1 MFIFLSKK
9 IAIPNNVKLRC
20 ASWNSEQGW
29 IACGGQHG
37 LLKVLRLESAAQTD
51 GKGPRGIAAASNL
64 TMNQSLEGHNGA
76 VVCATWNANFK
87 KLTTSDE
94 NGLII
99 VWVLHRGMWYEEM
112 INNRNKS
119 VVRDMK
125 WTTDG
130 QKICIAYED
139 GAVIVGSVDGN
150 RLWGKEMKTQLAF
163 VEWAPDGKSLL
174 FVTKEGEVAVHDAMG
189 NKVSNLTLYAVES
202 RGGGNDY
209 KIIGVHWYDG
219 IEGHISQEAPTLAI
233 AFRDGK
239 VQITRGRFDENAV
252 LIDTGMELT
261 QVRWNNDG
269 SVIALAGTQVDN
281 SASKGD
287 APKEFNVVQFYDPF
301 GRHLRSLR
309 VPGSRIEAL
318 AWEGTGLRICLA
330 VDSHIYFANIRPAYK
345 WGYYANTLVYT
356 YNRAD
361 QIENCVVFWDT
372 KSDERYTKYI
382 RGLLAIKAAGDNCVL
397 VTKIY
402 NEDLGTGEVN
412 GQLIDDEQGVFKE
425 IQYQLILCDTIGSPI
440 ESKII
445 DFEPLFVAMT
455 SRHIVAASSD
465 AIYVWQYKNSS
476 AKLTGLV
483 SGHGSQS
490 HDAMDVSTIS
500 QLLQRGGG
508 REKAF
513 YIDETQGNDVEHFR
527 YVARQLEDPICAI
540 CASDSWIFAARAS
553 GLIHCFTLPHISLEM
568 KYIVNC
574 RPQFLA
580 LNCNS
585 TMLSVI
591 DINGLLTIME
601 VGAAGSLNTTQGKML
616 SFEKKDAW
624 DVVWAED
631 NPELFVMMEKAR
643 MYVYRSL
650 EPEEPVSSSGYLC
663 YYKDLQVKAALLD
676 EILAN
681 PEQPDK
687 SMVIEFQTRSL
698 RDAKALLDNVGLAE
712 ACEYIQD
719 HPHPRLWSLLAE
731 AALDQLDFGMAERGF
746 VKCGDYSGIQYVK
759 RLQVLN
765 DRVKQKAEVAA
776 YFQNFD
782 EAEALYRKID
792 RKDLAI
798 DLRQRLGDWFRVVQ
812 LVQSGGG
819 NDDLLTHAWNMIGEY
834 FSDRHKWEKAIK
846 YYAQAKNTNALVQCY
861 YALGDF
867 NQLEALVN
875 DLPESSPLLKDMAV
889 KFTRAGL
896 CQSAVETYVRM
907 GDVKSAI
914 DSCVLLNEWE
924 RAVGLAEQYNFPQIE
939 NVLTKYASHLMMNGK
954 TLQAIELYRRANKST
969 EAAKLL
975 AKLAKEVAKNPL
987 RAKKLH
993 VLAAFEVER
1002 MRKKMLDVSNLTS
1015 AKGTTAAQVTAQ
1027 TLESLVQHD
1036 AATGEDRSLDNP
1048 WRGAEA
1054 YHLYLLAHR
1063 QLYGGRI
1070 ERALRTCL
1078 KLSAYEDILEE
1089 REIYSLIALTAFYTK
1104 HYEQCSKAFVKL
1116 ETLPGLDDKELQA
1129 MSELALKIFTTTRT
1143 EHQDP
1148 TMRPQECPNCRCQV
1162 KEWDA
1167 RCGNCSRPFPTCM
1180 MTGMSIQAQGTKM
1193 CKACRH
1199 VCIETEIRDQKNCPL
1214 CHTAFS
1220 FKPAATNKKA
1230 ESAASGKKSD
1240 KEKDETEVEDDA
1252 DEEEEAEEEDDEES
1266 DEEVEE
1272 DTGLTENQNRLL
1284 YLVSLY
1290 SKPAVRASDKEE
1302 WIRKP
1307 ALLVLL
1313 YEAIV
1318 SKALDYDYAP
1328 SSELVENKRKYF
1340 NISQEGKSDLD
1351 FLREEDLVNGLKL
1364 SSKTYQPVTC
1374 FQISEKGLEIIAKI
1388 SKTDKL
1394 AVNDM
1399 AYAPGTLHLLRVEWD
1414 GEEYWLVDD
1423 DSGYRRLSSVTETED
1438 VSYVSS
1444 AYIPQCLRFGG
1455 RPTLS
1460 NAHRAHEC
1468 GVSDSSIRDQLDEIV
1483 TLNSVS
1489 LIVAEYIPFGSNQVV
1504 QLNCNLGSTERVQGG
1519 FFTAVVDDN
1528 ASGTQISVDPGLTSI
1543 NILDY
1548 TMTNHVNFEADI
1560 HFPEAPGVVQVETF
1574 GCALTAAGSCL
1585 YGMQV
1590 EAIMD
1595 RIKDNVSLDHL
1606 SRLLVDVHMDSSKIV
1621 DSVLSAY
1628 QRSLLGLI
1636 FSNQASS
1643 RNKINL
1649 IIANEIT
1656 PHLTAEEY
1664 MDKGEY
1670 ENELKQ
1676 VIGDTRAAFD
1686 ISEHDTL
1693 VFGAHG
1699 LLIAGPNSRHHEPL
1713 LCSFL
1718 QYESMNL
1725 FTQNFFARMFII
1737 VDDMAQVR
1745 KLIESA
1751 QKDPNRL
1758 RDIRSRLAVLS
1769 KEIIMMEETLSYLK
1783 ESLDEAIVPAEP
1795 PEQAGRSLY
1804 ERLQL
1809 GILSN
1814 QLKRRVKD
1822 LHKNMGGARHE
1833 LVVLN
1838 EMASIVSSEKD
1849 FQQNE
1854 AIRMNTRTLCEL
1866 QEINER
1872 SASTLLIIK
1881 MMLSGLLAFSILDRI
1896 TGDWTVADQDWIK
1909 SFVEVMLYNNPG
1921 LWFFFSLFAWV
1932 IVGAGVV
1939 FLLRYLSFKSQGVV
1953 SIKVERK
1960 APIQLKNLTSYLR
1973 TKLLDN
1979 ETHHY
1984 EGGIRVAKV
1993 VWKEKDKKEWGG
2005 TVPSIEVRKT
2015 ASVRH
2020 TMDANLLLVAALSPG
2035 QLEYD
2040 EENAFMLRLAIS
2052 YKKRQAAKALAFNAD
2067 ELYTRLM
2074 QELDKA
2080 RIFVD
2085 ADSSSSTQA
2094 SNSAGAALPSS
2105 KTATKKEET
2114 TSPPTAPAKQ

>member
-1 MFIFLSKK
+1 M
-9 IAIPNNVKLRC
+9 AI
-20 ASWNSEQGW
+20 
-29 IACGGQHG
+29 
-37 LLKVLRLESAAQTD
+37 
-51 GKGPRGIAAASNL
+51 
-64 TMNQSLEGHNGA
+64 
-76 VVCATWNANFK
+76 
-87 KLTTSDE
+87 
-94 NGLII
+94 
-99 VWVLHRGMWYEEM
+99 
-112 INNRNKS
+112 
-119 VVRDMK
+119 
-125 WTTDG
+125 
-130 QKICIAYED
+130 
-139 GAVIVGSVDGN
+139 
-150 RLWGKEMKTQLAF
+150 
-163 VEWAPDGKSLL
+163 
-174 FVTKEGEVAVHDAMG
+174 
-189 NKVSNLTLYAVES
+189 
-202 RGGGNDY
+202 
-209 KIIGVHWYDG
+209 
-219 IEGHISQEAPTLAI
+219 
-233 AFRDGK
+233 
-239 VQITRGRFDENAV
+239 
-252 LIDTGMELT
+252 
-261 QVRWNNDG
+261 
-269 SVIALAGTQVDN
+269 
-281 SASKGD
+281 
-287 APKEFNVVQFYDPF
+287 
-301 GRHLRSLR
+301 
-309 VPGSRIEAL
+309 
-318 AWEGTGLRICLA
+318 
-330 VDSHIYFANIRPAYK
+330 
-345 WGYYANTLVYT
+345 
-356 YNRAD
+356 
-361 QIENCVVFWDT
+361 
-372 KSDERYTKYI
+372 
-382 RGLLAIKAAGDNCVL
+382 
-397 VTKIY
+397 
-402 NEDLGTGEVN
+402 
-412 GQLIDDEQGVFKE
+412 
-425 IQYQLILCDTIGSPI
+425 
-440 ESKII
+440 
-445 DFEPLFVAMT
+445 
-455 SRHIVAASSD
+455 
-465 AIYVWQYKNSS
+465 
-476 AKLTGLV
+476 
-483 SGHGSQS
+483 
-490 HDAMDVSTIS
+490 
-500 QLLQRGGG
+500 
-508 REKAF
+508 
-513 YIDETQGNDVEHFR
+513 
-527 YVARQLEDPICAI
+527 
-540 CASDSWIFAARAS
+540 
-553 GLIHCFTLPHISLEM
+553 
-568 KYIVNC
+568 
-574 RPQFLA
+574 
-580 LNCNS
+580 
-585 TMLSVI
+585 
-591 DINGLLTIME
+591 
-601 VGAAGSLNTTQGKML
+601 
-616 SFEKKDAW
+616 
-624 DVVWAED
+624 
-631 NPELFVMMEKAR
+631 
-643 MYVYRSL
+643 
-650 EPEEPVSSSGYLC
+650 
-663 YYKDLQVKAALLD
+663 
-676 EILAN
+676 
-681 PEQPDK
+681 
-687 SMVIEFQTRSL
+687 
-698 RDAKALLDNVGLAE
+698 
-712 ACEYIQD
+712 
-719 HPHPRLWSLLAE
+719 
-731 AALDQLDFGMAERGF
+731 
-746 VKCGDYSGIQYVK
+746 
-759 RLQVLN
+759 
-765 DRVKQKAEVAA
+765 
-776 YFQNFD
+776 
-782 EAEALYRKID
+782 
-792 RKDLAI
+792 
-798 DLRQRLGDWFRVVQ
+798 
-812 LVQSGGG
+812 
-819 NDDLLTHAWNMIGEY
+819 
-834 FSDRHKWEKAIK
+834 
-846 YYAQAKNTNALVQCY
+846 
-861 YALGDF
+861 
-867 NQLEALVN
+867 
-875 DLPESSPLLKDMAV
+875 

-939 NVLTKYASHLMMNGK
+939 NVLTKYANHLMMNGK

-975 AKLAKEVAKNPL
+975 AKLAKEVGKNPL

-1002 MRKKMLDVSNLTS
+1002 MRKKMLDVSSLTS
-1015 AKGTTAAQVTAQ
+1015 TKGTTAAQVTAQ

-1070 ERALRTCL
+1070 DRALRTCL

-1180 MTGMSIQAQGTKM
+1180 MTGMSIQTQSTKM

-1199 VCIETEIRDQKNCPL
+1199 ICIEAEIRDQKNCPL
-1214 CHTAFS
+1214 CHTPFS
-1220 FKPAATNKKA
+1220 FKAAATDKKA
-1230 ESAASGKKSD
+1230 DD
-1240 KEKDETEVEDDA
+1240 KEKEDTEVEDDG
-1252 DEEEEAEEEDDEES
+1252 DDEREESGEEEDEES
-1266 DEEVEE
+1266 DEDVEE

-1284 YLVSLY
+1284 YLISMY

-1364 SSKTYQPVTC
+1364 SSKSYQPVTC
-1374 FQISEKGLEIIAKI
+1374 YQISEKGLEIVAKI

-1394 AVNDM
+1394 AINDM
-1399 AYAPGTLHLLRVEWD
+1399 AYTPGTLHLLRVEWD

-1468 GVSDSSIRDQLDEIV
+1468 GVSDSSIRDQLDEII
-1483 TLNSVS
+1483 TLNS
-1489 LIVAEYIPFGSNQVV
+1489 
-1504 QLNCNLGSTERVQGG
+1504 RVQGG
-1519 FFTAVVDDN
+1519 FFTAIVDDN

-1574 GCALTAAGSCL
+1574 GCSLTAAGSCL

-1595 RIKDNVSLDHL
+1595 RIKDNISLDHL

-1621 DSVLSAY
+1621 DS
-1628 QRSLLGLI
+1628 
-1636 FSNQASS
+1636 
-1643 RNKINL
+1643 INL

-1676 VIGDTRAAFD
+1676 LSTLANMIPSSSERMGYLSPAPIAD
-1686 ISEHDTL
+1686 IMNHFCV
-1693 VFGAHG
+1693 VF
-1699 LLIAGPNSRHHEPL
+1699 SK
-1713 LCSFL
+1713 
-1718 QYESMNL
+1718 
-1725 FTQNFFARMFII
+1725 FFARMFII

-1745 KLIESA
+1745 KLIETSE
-1751 QKDPNRL
+1751 KDPNRL
-1758 RDIRSRLAVLS
+1758 REIRNRLASLS
-1769 KEIIMMEETLSYLK
+1769 REIIMMEETLSYLK
-1783 ESLDEAIVPAEP
+1783 ESLDEAMVPAEP

-1833 LVVLN
+1833 LAVLN
-1838 EMASIVSSEKD
+1838 EMASIVSSEKG
-1849 FQQNE
+1849 FNK
-1854 AIRMNTRTLCEL
+1854 TKLYL

-1872 SASTLLIIK
+1872 SASTLLIMK
-1881 MMLSGLLAFSILDRI
+1881 MMLSGLLAFNILDRI
-1896 TGDWTVADQDWIK
+1896 TGDWTVADQDWMK

-1921 LWFFFSLFAWV
+1921 LWFFFSLLAWL
-1932 IVGAGVV
+1932 IVGAGVI
-1939 FLLRYLSFKSQGVV
+1939 FMLKYLSFKSQGVV

-1973 TKLLDN
+1973 NKILDASIN

-1984 EGGIRVAKV
+1984 EGGLRIAKV

-2005 TVPSIEVRKT
+2005 TVPCIE
-2015 ASVRH
+2015 
-2020 TMDANLLLVAALSPG
+2020 
-2035 QLEYD
+2035 LEYD

-2052 YKKRQAAKALAFNAD
+2052 YNKRHATKALAFNVD

-2074 QELDKA
+2074 QEMDKA

-2085 ADSSSSTQA
+2085 ADSSASAQVSTSTGAAVRLHAESWQARASTATGAVSACGQRRQWQHHVDRRALSTTRCCSSSTTQQKPHYVQFLTSSLPTPVSALKSRTAAPQLLSGHASCPPVPQDEYDELKSFLAEPVTSGPAMERAKEIVTGWMQQYVDPAMPGQDATVMVMVADAMEDPQFVMQVYTCLRDAGVSPSPITLEYSPQLAVEIMQPSQDIYENAIASCHVAKKWMRAKHLLEEMQTYGLEASPELHIASIRLCIDFEEATATRVLLDAFMLAYDEELDEDEKQEIVTDLFHAAMDAQSLPQA
-2094 SNSAGAALPSS
+2094 LFFRDELLARQYPVSKELYSRLIHLCAVKRQWHKARVLLQQFVNINARPPKAAPSDRYTDDIHRLLDEMETHDIDIPLAVYNAALRNFGQISLLEDALAVYADMRGRSVTPDATSFAALMCSCGTQVEQSESFFSELQREDCVPTLDVVHGYLLVPSRAKQWEEVLRRYDIVQNGEPLFKGLPLESDVRVQSLVAVAYGRLSQSEEMLGVFTSMKVKGMEPNLYVYGEAMVAYIRQDQWRHALMLFDHLFQQQTPEMQEKRVLENFPMLWDYAILACMFGEQPLRAAMLYDTIIEQRVPISMATGERLAAMLTSIPPETLWKSFRSIPSLHRTKTNDCLNPRVQNAVLKRAVDGKDNALAEQIVADGMHGMEILPNSMTYALMLRLYASREDQEKFHTWWCRMEEAKVKPTVYVFGVLLRQLGCLSVDCEDVTYLNTIAEFLKQRLHKNSIKTIVNVASRKEYAAELGQAVLDIIEGRGMQPGTVCLQNYLLLSQEPEHVTRALAFVEDAMSTTNQEDENSAQDCFELTPRLLHTLFTALGNFPDGQRVRNLLIRVVRDLPSELSEDAVAAFCAANDGLHALQLLRELLDAKCALNDEHVLFFLTNSYTCEASSVETETSRPRSGNGVIVDVASLLCESETVKMEAACLAFLIKHVVELS
-2105 KTATKKEET
+2105 KWQQRDVYEVSTQEEIDAMKKLLVHAFSDFSITQVTEFLSKVIERDDLVHVM
-2114 TSPPTAPAKQ
+2114 SVLDELQGKR